1 MHILVDMHGLLQV
14 LFSAHIC
21 LNLLLHNI
29 LLHAIVAAVVATAL
43 LLGALRLEM
52 LDGIAR
58 QLLSVQQLPH
68 FLLSR
73 LAIANHDG
81 EAGGDVAG
89 DTDAENDGGNGKGSV
104 VVVNAPGGGTK
115 RDLQAGVAVQQY
127 HNGNQVGQGECK
139 VRKGLVGLVETVRLG
154 QLLLVV
160 PHALPLLK
168 RQRRILVVLDGE
180 LGGLDVSILI
190 HNGLLGVDGGRR
202 HKVEVACA
210 SGDSL
215 HRSAGAVID
224 TLGLEAIGLG
234 LQIGS
239 AGVRCERVAGSIV
252 GKLHA
257 VFVGCLRDA
266 VLLLLELP
274 LLGLCN
280 LAGVVNHK
288 GHVVR
293 VNGSEGGQAVT
304 HDGEQG
310 HQHAVDD
317 VDGVH
322 LLVADVDPAD
332 EEQHP
337 GQTKEGDE
345 DSVERDE
352 EAQRPPHVLAKAL
365 HRALE
370 AGSLGV
376 QHVTHAIVQLRL
388 FLLGPALEADAVR
401 QRRVVRVCEPR
412 GDCVGSPQRRWHTP
426 APGRLHAGLEPGQL
440 LDRLGQLFLVEPSS
454 GSSSSSPA
462 SSPSRRSI
470 TLGQDVG
477 GATVD
482 PRAKVRHEQGVLH
495 VGQGRKGLDL
505 RI

>member
-1 MHILVDMHGLLQV
+1 MHGLLPV
-14 LFSAHIC
+14 LFDVHIR
-21 LNLLLHNI
+21 LNL
-29 LLHAIVAAVVATAL
+29 LLHAIVAAVVATFVALTL
-43 LLGALRLEM
+43 LLGTLRLKM

-58 QLLSVQQLPH
+58 QLLSRQQLPH
-68 FLLSR
+68 ILLSR

-81 EAGGDVAG
+81 EASSNVAR
-89 DTDAENDGGNGKGSV
+89 DTDAEDDGGDGKGSV
-104 VVVNAPGGGTK
+104 VVVDAPGGGTQ
-115 RDLQAGVAVQQY
+115 RDLQARVAVQQY
-127 HNGNQVGQGECK
+127 HNGNQVGQGKGK

-168 RQRRILVVLDGE
+168 RERRVLVVLNVQ

-190 HNGLLGVDGGRR
+190 HNGLLGIGRGRR
-202 HKVEVACA
+202 RRRKVEGAGA

-215 HRSAGAVID
+215 DRSAGARVD
-224 TLGLEAIGLG
+224 ARVDALGLGADAGALGLES
-234 LQIGS
+234 GS
-239 AGVRCERVAGSIV
+239 AGICCERVAGSIV

-257 VFVGCLRDA
+257 AFAHCLGHGR
-266 VLLLLELP
+266 LLLLELL
-274 LLGLCN
+274 LLGLFN
-280 LAGVVNHK
+280 LAGVVYHK
-288 GHVVR
+288 GHVVC
-293 VNGSEGGQAVT
+293 VNGSEGGQAVA

-345 DSVERDE
+345 DGVERDE

-370 AGSLGV
+370 ARPLGV
-376 QHVTHAIVQLRL
+376 QHVAHAVVQLHL
-388 FLLGPALEADAVR
+388 LLLGPVLEADAVR

-412 GDCVGSPQRRWHTP
+412 GDCVGSPQRRRHTL
-426 APGRLHAGLEPGQL
+426 APGRLHAGLEPWQL
-440 LDRLGQLFLVEPSS
+440 LDRLGQLLLLALSS
-454 GSSSSSPA
+454 NSGSPA
-462 SSPSRRSI
+462 SSPSRRSL

-477 GATVD
+477 GAAVD
-482 PRAKVRHEQGVLH
+482 PRAKIRHEQGVLH
-495 VGQGRKGLDL
+495 VCQGRKGLDL